1 MVDCLDVRNDAGKPP
16 MTIAEKLALRLKNA
30 ITCTEDLQGFLSHD
44 TKSTQADAQSLENV
58 VIALGQLL
66 GVITE
71 ISVEL
76 NSHVRRSKELEGVA
90 GALKTE
96 VVNSSLIMQNM
107 MQTFMAFDPAHV
119 DEFLN
124 VVDLKILLA
133 SMGKMDPGK
142 LETIRKF
149 LQK

>member
-1 MVDCLDVRNDAGKPP
+1 
-16 MTIAEKLALRLKNA
+16 MTIAEKLARRLRNA
-30 ITCTEDLQGFLSHD
+30 ITYTEGLQDFLGRD
-44 TKSTQADAQSLENV
+44 TKSIRADARSLENA

-66 GVITE
+66 GVIAE
-71 ISVEL
+71 ISAEL
-76 NSHVRRSKELEGVA
+76 NIYVKRSEELEGVA
-90 GALKTE
+90 DTLKTE

-107 MQTFMAFDPAHV
+107 MQTFMAFDPTHV

-133 SMGKMDPGK
+133 SMEKMDPDK
-142 LETIRKF
+142 LEAIRKF

>member
-1 MVDCLDVRNDAGKPP
+1 MA
-16 MTIAEKLALRLKNA
+16 IAEKLARRLQDA
-30 ITCTEDLQGFLSHD
+30 ITRTGDLQDFLGRD
-44 TKSTQADAQSLENV
+44 TKSIQADAQSLENA

-66 GVITE
+66 GVIAE

-76 NSHVRRSKELEGVA
+76 NTYVKRSRELEGVA
-90 GALKTE
+90 DTLKTE
-96 VVNSSLIMQNM
+96 VTNSSLIMQNM

-133 SMGKMDPGK
+133 SMEKMDSGK
-142 LETIRKF
+142 LEAIKKF

>member
-1 MVDCLDVRNDAGKPP
+1 
-16 MTIAEKLALRLKNA
+16 MTIDEKLARRLRNA
-30 ITCTEDLQGFLSHD
+30 ITYTENLQDFLGRD
-44 TKSTQADAQSLENV
+44 TKSIQADAQSLENA

-66 GVITE
+66 GVIVE
-71 ISVEL
+71 ISAEL
-76 NSHVRRSKELEGVA
+76 NTYVKRSRELEGVA
-90 GALKTE
+90 DTLKTE
-96 VVNSSLIMQNM
+96 VINSSLIMQNM

-133 SMGKMDPGK
+133 SMEKMDSDK
-142 LETIRKF
+142 LEAVRKF